1 MNSRKFSSG
10 LVLAAVG
17 LALASC
23 SSLPDDP
30 GLYAV
35 DESGDVQR
43 LSGGPKW
50 DRKTW
55 EDRSDLPAKLRFFIV
70 EEEIANDTGALGE
83 KIKLRRAGWVRSDIN
98 ANGAIGPAGGV
109 QWVAADIAALDIPL
123 TFDHLGK
130 RDDIIAAAPRS
141 GALQEGLYVI
151 ELASGDIS
159 VMARFGVNWTRLDKS
174 RYAANNCIDR
184 YDNHGKSAYRLC
196 ADQQRVLATQGLQL
210 HMVEPERRVIA
221 GQPVIVVKGIVLNS
235 SNSRRAV
242 PMLEGRLIDD
252 AGRAVRDW
260 RFSATTNEVEP
271 GKSVSFG
278 AVVEGAPDSVANVV
292 VRFADSNPDA
302 ALE

>member
-1 MNSRKFSSG
+1 MNSVKVSTGLALATAG
-10 LVLAAVG
+10 LV
-17 LALASC
+17 LASC

-35 DESGDVQR
+35 NESGDVQR

-55 EDRSDLPAKLRFFIV
+55 EDRSDLPGKLRFFIV
-70 EEEIANDTGALGE
+70 EKGIADDTSVLAE
-83 KIKLRRAGWVRSDIN
+83 KIKLRRAGWVRSDIE
-98 ANGAIGPAGGV
+98 ANGAIGPARGV
-109 QWVAADIAALDIPL
+109 QWVAADIPALDIPL
-123 TFDHLGK
+123 TYDHLGK
-130 RDDIIAAAPRS
+130 HDDIIAAAPR
-141 GALQEGLYVI
+141 GPLEEGLYVI

-184 YDNHGKSAYRLC
+184 YDSNGKSAYRRC

-210 HMVEPERRVIA
+210 HMVEPERRIIA
-221 GQPVIVVKGIVLNS
+221 GQPAIVVKGVVLNS
-235 SNSRRAV
+235 SESRRAV
-242 PMLEGRLIDD
+242 PMLEGRLIDA

-278 AVVEGAPDSVANVV
+278 AVVEGAPDNVANVV
-292 VRFADSNPDA
+292 VRFADSNPEA
-302 ALE
+302 ELQ